1 MLNKLTEHWPEYL
14 MEAADLGTFMVSAC
28 IFATILESQ
37 GSPIR
42 QSIDDPVIRRGL
54 MGTAMGLTAIG
65 IIYSPWGKQS
75 GAHIN
80 PALGVLLIAINY
92 VVTIPGTDGTGIAF
106 LAELVISF
114 ILMSV
119 VLVATN
125 TQNLARWTGLF
136 AGLLLATYITVE
148 APLSG
153 MSMNP
158 ARTFAAALPAQLW
171 TALWVYFAA
180 PIVGM
185 LLAVELYLRLKGAH
199 EVFSA
204 KLHHQNNKRGIFK
217 CGYPKV
223 TEPVVESKR
232 PPENGQEPKMGYVNS
247 VLMGVS
253 KCPNPTVFQKTLSLN
268 DFYLASKEWDYP
280 MGHISFVGKLDRDTL
295 RAGAPAIAPGF
306 TLELMA
312 QHSLDFWL
320 TSEDLPDPNNRVT
333 VDPAGNIVFPINPI
347 TKRRI
352 NGLSRS

>member
-14 MEAADLGTFMVSAC
+14 MEAAGLGTFMVSAC
-28 IFATILESQ
+28 TFATILEYP

-42 QSIDDPVIRRGL
+42 QTIADPIIRRAL
-54 MGTAMGLTAIG
+54 MGLAMGLTAIG

-80 PALGVLLIAINY
+80 PSITMAFLRLGKIEPWDAVFYMGAQFVGGLSGVLLIAILLGNTLADPSVNY

-136 AGLLLATYITVE
+136 AGIPVATYITVE

-204 KLHHQNNKRGIFK
+204 KLQHQNNKRGIFK

-253 KCPNPTVFQKTLSLN
+253 KCPNPT
-268 DFYLASKEWDYP
+268 
-280 MGHISFVGKLDRDTL
+280 
-295 RAGAPAIAPGF
+295 
-306 TLELMA
+306 
-312 QHSLDFWL
+312 
-320 TSEDLPDPNNRVT
+320 
-333 VDPAGNIVFPINPI
+333 
-347 TKRRI
+347 
-352 NGLSRS
+352 